1 MRCSADPLTYS
12 CLIGKT
18 DLISIPDRL
27 YVGAFLRVDRSDRQ
41 LRSLRPT
48 PTESEIRNLS
58 LGPIPTGSLK
68 SRSDR
73 AREGRRDRPIANS
86 DHESS
91 FDFGSDRFIDLDEQE
106 EGGNCNED
114 SGDDDS
120 FETLDPNIVSQ
131 LIVDEQLTKHLF
143 NANRKQEN
151 WGELVTAVSSDLAF
165 LSINARG
172 SNSTSI
178 SAENASSDS
187 IPHIEFQP
195 SARRPFNQSGS
206 HYLCEKSCLE
216 IPAISFEGILVIQ
229 YPPHERAQARKI

>member
-1 MRCSADPLTYS
+1 MTYFEVRRELRCSADPLTYS

-86 DHESS
+86 DSS
-91 FDFGSDRFIDLDEQE
+91 AVIYCDRAPMF
-106 EGGNCNED
+106 
-114 SGDDDS
+114 
-120 FETLDPNIVSQ
+120 FRRQ
-131 LIVDEQLTKHLF
+131 L
-143 NANRKQEN
+143 
-151 WGELVTAVSSDLAF
+151 
-165 LSINARG
+165 
-172 SNSTSI
+172 
-178 SAENASSDS
+178 
-187 IPHIEFQP
+187 
-195 SARRPFNQSGS
+195 
-206 HYLCEKSCLE
+206 
-216 IPAISFEGILVIQ
+216 
-229 YPPHERAQARKI
+229 